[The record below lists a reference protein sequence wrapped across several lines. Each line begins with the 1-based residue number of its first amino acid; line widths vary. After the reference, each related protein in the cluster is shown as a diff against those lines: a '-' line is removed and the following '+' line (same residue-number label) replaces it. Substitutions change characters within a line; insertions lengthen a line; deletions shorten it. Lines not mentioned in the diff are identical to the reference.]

1 MTVQAVNYTPSTLS
15 DASGNATFT
24 FQQTPLSQTATF
36 TLNIPG
42 APDTTITTALING
55 NPVSSWQG
63 SNTYG
68 PLQLGNGQQL
78 SLSCTGLSPTTNY
91 QATAIGHVFTV
102 EQPPITWPAAYA
114 DSVTIGSQQILLEAG
129 NFDFVLASGPTTQTF
144 IIPASILYRSFT
156 VYQWVTNA
164 AGFTS
169 AYDLAVVTGNQSSYS
184 AVPTNLPYVGPVQYG
199 NFYPAK
205 RFPLINGTDTTYS
218 VQVGIA
224 TFPIGGS
231 GTLNYVIVGDLQNTD
246 VAVYNANDTNLNV
259 AGTVTVIP
267 SGQQHVILDSPLP
280 LPVTNTNTTELYV
293 RNLATDQLYV
303 RNQSTD
309 GLYLN
314 TISSAITAP
323 TAVNT
328 RFGGLPV
335 SNSMYQF
342 GGQSYVNP
350 MVSQSIGGVTKAS
363 VSVTTTAATTI
374 IAAPAAGTYIRIQ
387 SIIVRGGTVGTTI
400 RIYCATSTYDIWNA
414 AINTAV
420 NLNGQATS
428 NGDGAITVAAS
439 GATTAC
445 VITITYDVLDQYTNA

>member
-1 MTVQAVNYTPSTLS
+1 MTVQAVNYTPSALS
-15 DASGNATFT
+15 NASGNATFT

-36 TLNIPG
+36 TLNIPN

-114 DSVTIGSQQILLEAG
+114 DSVTIGSQQILLENG
-129 NFDFVLASGPTTQTF
+129 NFDFLSPGPTSKSFT
-144 IIPASILYRSFT
+144 IPASILYRSFT

-164 AGFTS
+164 FGITLAT
-169 AYDLAVVTGNQSSYS
+169 DLASVTGTQSGYS
-184 AVPTNLPYVGPVQYG
+184 AVRTTLPYVGAILYSG
-199 NFYPAK
+199 FIPAS
-205 RFPLINGTDTTYS
+205 RFPLIDGTDTTYT
-218 VQVGIA
+218 VQVGI
-224 TFPIGGS
+224 TPFDISSG

-246 VAVYNANDTNLNV
+246 VAVYNADGTNLNV

-309 GLYLN
+309 ALYLN

-342 GGQSYVNP
+342 GGQYYVNP